1 MGIEFDA
8 WMILVAL
15 ATFAAGWFAARVDI
29 RLLVKESRN
38 LPGWY
43 FKGLNHLL
51 NNQSDKAIESFVEVV
66 KERPDTLEL
75 QYALGQLFR
84 KQGEIEK
91 ATRIHQELLDRPHL
105 PEDQRQRAL
114 YELAQDFNAAGFLDR
129 AEATFQQLHGTSH
142 EPESLKFLIRIYEME
157 KDWPRAIETTL
168 KLEAH
173 AKRPFAKELA
183 QYHCEIAAAAL
194 VARKFDEANAALDKA
209 MAHNKQCVRANVLRG
224 DVALAQGKAAEAKAA
239 WTRIETQKPAALG
252 LVAERLAH
260 LYRDAKEAEEG
271 IAQLSHYSTDYPSQD
286 TLNATSELI
295 RQSRGDAAAL
305 AFSRETLRSHP
316 TLSGLQRLLATSGT
330 DTTDR
335 LGADTELARG
345 VLAHHTRSAG
355 LYPCTRCGFRARTY
369 YWHCPG
375 CLNWES
381 FSPTRQEASDLVA
394 N

>member
-1 MGIEFDA
+1 MDIELGV
-8 WMILVAL
+8 WTIIVAL

-51 NNQSDKAIESFVEVV
+51 NNRSDKAIESFEEVV

-75 QYALGQLFR
+75 QFALGQLFR
-84 KQGEIEK
+84 KQGEIDK

-105 PEDQRQRAL
+105 PDAERKRAL

-129 AEATFQQLHGTSH
+129 AEAAFQQLHGTPH
-142 EPESLKFLIRIYEME
+142 ESESLKFLIRIYEME
-157 KDWPRAIETTL
+157 KDWARAIEATK
-168 KLEAH
+168 KLEIH

-183 QYHCEIAAAAL
+183 QYHCELAADAL
-194 VARKFDEANAALDKA
+194 VARKFDEANAALDVA
-209 MAHNKQCVRANVLRG
+209 LSTNKQCVRANVLRG
-224 DVALAQGKAAEAKAA
+224 DVALAQGNLTAAQSA
-239 WTRIETQKPAALG
+239 WTRIESQRPEALG

-260 LYRDAKEAEEG
+260 AYRDANQGDEG
-271 IAQLSHYSTDYPSQD
+271 VAVLSHYATDYPTQD
-286 TLNATSELI
+286 TLNAARELI
-295 RQSRGDAAAL
+295 SQTRGDAAAL
-305 AFSRETLRSHP
+305 AFSRETLKNHP
-316 TLSGLQRLLATSGT
+316 TLSGLQRLLATQAT
-330 DTTDR
+330 AP
-335 LGADTELARG
+335 LGVDTELVRG
-345 VLAHHTRSAG
+345 VLQHHTRSAG

-381 FSPTRQEASDLVA
+381 FSPKRQEASDLISY
-394 N
+394 